1 MSERPPRRLLVSVCA
16 AFALLTATAYAQT
29 STTTSLTS
37 SPNPSTL
44 GENVTLTAT
53 VLPAAAAGSVQF
65 FDSSTP
71 LGAPVGVSLGTAA
84 LSIDTLGLGSHPL
97 AAQFTPTDP
106 SSFSGSTSAAV
117 IQIVNPAS
125 TTTTTTT

>member
-1 MSERPPRRLLVSVCA
+1 MRRLVLLLVVLAIVSVGLLVPGASA
-16 AFALLTATAYAQT
+16 ADP
-29 STTTSLTS
+29 TTTSLTS

-53 VLPAAAAGSVQF
+53 VAPAAAAGVVQF
-65 FDSSTP
+65 RDGPTD
-71 LGAPVGVSLGTAA
+71 LGAPVAVSSGTAS

-97 AAQFTPTDP
+97 TAQFTPTDP
-106 SSFSGSTSAAV
+106 SFNGSTSAAV

-125 TTTTTTT
+125 T